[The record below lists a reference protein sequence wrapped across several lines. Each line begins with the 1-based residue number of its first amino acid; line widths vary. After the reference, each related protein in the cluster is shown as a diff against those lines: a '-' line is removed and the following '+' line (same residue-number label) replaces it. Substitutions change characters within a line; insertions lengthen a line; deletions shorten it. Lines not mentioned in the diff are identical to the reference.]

1 MAGKA
6 AKGVMGSLVGAGVGG
21 AAYFAAA
28 KLGPKVTFF
37 QGRWWAMPSA
47 LIVLGH
53 IGKRWSPESGQAV
66 VGAGGA
72 LLAFSYYVT
81 KSGTTTTTPA
91 ATPAKGAGYYSTP
104 YLQSSA
110 GAVNQGE
117 AGRNYGDAGAL
128 MLGPGRTSAGY
139 TSRNEG

>member
-1 MAGKA
+1 MAGRA
-6 AKGVMGSLVGAGVGG
+6 TKGVMGSLVGAGVGG

-53 IGKRWSPESGQAV
+53 IGKRWSPDSGQAG

-72 LLAFSYYVT
+72 LLAFSYYGT
-81 KSGTTTTTPA
+81 KSGPTPTPRP
-91 ATPAKGAGYYSTP
+91 ATPAKGAG
-104 YLQSSA
+104 
-110 GAVNQGE
+110 
-117 AGRNYGDAGAL
+117 
-128 MLGPGRTSAGY
+128 
-139 TSRNEG
+139 